1 MCFFLY
7 RQQRHFWNTVK
18 YLWTGF
24 LAKKSYPFSCWL
36 FFQKSSTID
45 FRLGSKY
52 NSWQYCQKISIYKIF
67 PQFKTFLSLLSYFIL
82 SDISEKRVTDKNK
95 RLNPWS
101 LLITWGTQFLILADW
116 IIEND
121 ICQTLAWFLKFLSSG
136 GVLDCFL
143 QPNILLN
150 LCKKLLTCPK
160 LLKWASMVNF
170 EWPKVIRITINV
182 EQLKVSK
189 ITSLKIYI
197 SQVMEKLETS
207 NLDIR

>member
-45 FRLGSKY
+45 FRLVQNTTLGNTVKKY
-52 NSWQYCQKISIYKIF
+52 L
-67 PQFKTFLSLLSYFIL
+67 FKRHFHNLKLFYLYYHIL
-82 SDISEKRVTDKNK
+82 FSDISEKRVTDKNK